1 MFKSIRWR
9 FTLIYFLLVFMAMAM
24 VGFFITDQLEKIQ
37 LDSITESMKSHISS
51 ILASSS
57 LLQGEE
63 WSENSQLIDELIE
76 NNVQIGY
83 NESLY
88 IILNDS
94 AKTIIASSVRSTM
107 GDSAYESRRIDN
119 LLVLD
124 SLKGDIVETIP
135 SEDYDQPEGRV
146 KHMAYPVNNKD
157 GSIEGIIYL
166 TYQLDSVYETIGE
179 TTIMLTRAT
188 MLALFVTVIFG
199 FFLARSITGPIK
211 DVTKKAREM
220 SKGNFD
226 QVVDVR
232 SNDEIGQLA
241 MMFNFLTKE
250 LKKNISSLH
259 QEKSKMETT
268 FNYMADGVITFDMK
282 GRIIHANP
290 VAKEILE
297 IDDEKETDGNEILSN
312 LDYQLTREA
321 LVENEFLGSAIINI
335 DDMIYNINYAPFKN
349 EMEEIGGVIFVMQDI
364 TEQQR
369 LDDMRKEFVANVSH
383 ELKTPITT
391 VKSYT
396 ETLLGGALED
406 RETAESFLNVILNES
421 DRMDRLVKDLLRLSR
436 MEFKQAKW
444 NKVPLHPCSVLEET
458 VEKLKNRAEDK
469 NQNLVFG
476 RCTEEIEVM
485 FDKDGLEQIYQNI
498 IGNAIKYT
506 PENGEIK
513 IGCHVEADFAVVEI
527 EDNGIGIPEADIK
540 RIFERF
546 YRVDKARSRE
556 MGGTGLGLA
565 ITRHIA
571 EAHHTVI
578 EVESSMDK
586 GTRFRIVMPLSSRGE
601 KNA

>member
-63 WSENSQLIDELIE
+63 WSENSRFIDELIE

-124 SLKGDIVETIP
+124 SLKGDIVESIP
-135 SEDYDQPEGRV
+135 LEDYAQSGGSV

-166 TYQLDSVYETIGE
+166 TYQLDSVYETISE

-226 QVVDVR
+226 QVVDVK

-268 FNYMADGVITFDMK
+268 FNYMADGVITFDMD

-297 IDDEKETDGNEILSN
+297 IDDEKETDGEEILSN
-312 LDYQLTREA
+312 INYQLTNQVLKEH
-321 LVENEFLGSAIINI
+321 NFLGSSIIGI
-335 DDMIYNINYAPFKN
+335 DDMIYNVNYAPFKN

-406 RETAESFLNVILNES
+406 RETAENFLNVILNES

-436 MEFKQAKW
+436 IEFKQAKW
-444 NKVPLHPCSVLEET
+444 NKVPLDPCSVLQET

-469 NQNLVFG
+469 NQNLIFNPNTYG
-476 RCTEEIEVM
+476 LEVM

-506 PENGEIK
+506 PENGEVS
-513 IGCHVEADFAVVEI
+513 IGCHLEEEYAVVEI
-527 EDNGIGIPEADIK
+527 KDNGIGIPEEDIK

-578 EVESSMDK
+578 EVESSMDN
-586 GTRFRIVMPLSSRGE
+586 GTQFRIVMPLSSRGE
-601 KNA
+601 NDA

>member
-37 LDSITESMKSHISS
+37 LDSITESMKSHISA

-57 LLQGEE
+57 LLQGNQ
-63 WSENSQLIDELIE
+63 WIENSQEIDELIA

-83 NESLY
+83 DESLY

-94 AKTIIASSVRSTM
+94 AKTIVASSVGSAT

-124 SLKGDIVETIP
+124 ALKGDIVETIP
-135 SEDYDQPEGRV
+135 SQDYEQTGSSV
-146 KHMAYPVNNKD
+146 KHMAYPVKNKD

-166 TYQLDSVYETIGE
+166 TYQLNSVYETIDK

-188 MLALFVTVIFG
+188 LLALFVTVIFG

-226 QVVDVR
+226 QVVDVK

-268 FNYMADGVITFDMK
+268 FNYMADGVITFGMD

-290 VAKEILE
+290 VAMEILE
-297 IDDEKETDGNEILSN
+297 IDDVKKTDGNEILSN
-312 LDYQLTREA
+312 LDYQLTQES
-321 LVENEFLGSAIINI
+321 LVEHDFLGSSIINI

-406 RETAESFLNVILNES
+406 RDTAESFLSVILNES

-444 NKVPLHPCSVLEET
+444 NKIVLNPCAVLDET
-458 VEKLKNRAEDK
+458 VEKLKNRADDK
-469 NQNLVFG
+469 GQNLVYKCGANEF
-476 RCTEEIEVM
+476 EVL
-485 FDKDGLEQIYQNI
+485 FDQDGLEQIYQNI

-506 PENGEIK
+506 PENGQISISCLRE
-513 IGCHVEADFAVVEI
+513 EDFAVVEI
-527 EDNGIGIPEADIK
+527 EDNGIGIPEEDIK

-578 EVESSMDK
+578 EVKSSMDR
-586 GTRFRIVMPLSSRGE
+586 GTKFRIVIPLDLRGDH
-601 KNA
+601 NA

>member
-51 ILASSS
+51 ILASAS
-57 LLQGEE
+57 LLQGDE
-63 WSENSQLIDELIE
+63 WTENSQSIDELIA

-83 NESLY
+83 DESLY

-94 AKTIIASSVRSTM
+94 AKTIIASSVGSTT

-135 SEDYDQPEGRV
+135 LQDYDQTSSRV
-146 KHMAYPVNNKD
+146 KHMAYPVKSKD

-166 TYQLDSVYETIGE
+166 TYQLNSVYETINE

-199 FFLARSITGPIK
+199 FFLAKSITGPIK

-220 SKGNFD
+220 SQGNFD
-226 QVVDVR
+226 QIVDVK

-268 FNYMADGVITFDMK
+268 FNYMADGVITFDLE

-290 VAKEILE
+290 VAREILE
-297 IDDEKETDGNEILSN
+297 IDDEKETDGETILRN
-312 LDYQLTREA
+312 IDYQLT
-321 LVENEFLGSAIINI
+321 NEVLKDHDFLGSSIINI

-396 ETLLGGALED
+396 ETLLGGALDD
-406 RETAESFLNVILNES
+406 REITESFLNVILNES

-444 NKVPLHPCSVLEET
+444 NKVPLNPCSVLEET
-458 VEKLKNRAEDK
+458 VEKLKNRADDK
-469 NQNLVFG
+469 NQNLVYNCG
-476 RCTEEIEVM
+476 IEEFKVM

-506 PENGEIK
+506 PENGEVL
-513 IGCHVEADFAVVEI
+513 IGCQREEDYIVVEI
-527 EDNGIGIPEADIK
+527 VDNGIGIPEEDIK

-571 EAHHTVI
+571 EAHHTII
-578 EVESSMDK
+578 EVDSTMDN
-586 GTRFRIVMPLSSRGE
+586 GTKFRIVMPLAIRGDS
-601 KNA
+601 NV